1 MPANLRYIFNLES
14 QFYFISWV
22 VNLTKKNKI
31 SFFEFN
37 RILRRV
43 LLTKVRSQINEAGC
57 FNFKNVLISQ
67 GVLHSRKSLVPVH
80 ISFRKK
86 NYGKSLCWDI
96 SGASDKQPWLLFHIT
111 WCKHSNWM
119 TLDLEKTK
127 FMPNLT

>member
-86 NYGKSLCWDI
+86 ITVKVCVEISVVPQTNNHGFFSISRDASIPTEWRCIWRKQSLC
-96 SGASDKQPWLLFHIT
+96 QT
-111 WCKHSNWM
+111 
-119 TLDLEKTK
+119 
-127 FMPNLT
+127 